1 MLKIIML
8 RHFATAGNLLKR
20 YIGITDE
27 PLCKEGLTVLEGI
40 SYPPA
45 DAVFVSPMS
54 RCRETARLIYP
65 DLIPVICDDF
75 RECNFGE
82 FENKNYME
90 LSNNPKYQAWI
101 DSNGTLPFPKGENQE
116 NFRIRCVKE
125 FERVV
130 ASSLKSGYRSIVLI
144 VHGGTIMSILDRFS
158 YPREDYFHWS
168 TENGKG
174 YITCLEEEKG
184 RLTNIC
190 RIH

>member
-1 MLKIIML
+1 MLKINML
-8 RHFATAGNLLKR
+8 RHLATAGNLQKR

-27 PLCKEGLTVLEGI
+27 PLCKEGLSVLEGI

-45 DAVFVSPMS
+45 EAVYVSPMR
-54 RCRETARLIYP
+54 RCKETARLIYP
-65 DLIPVICDDF
+65 DIIPIACEDF

-90 LSNNPKYQAWI
+90 LSNNSEYQAWI
-101 DSNGTLPFPKGENQE
+101 DSNGTLPFPKGENPVD
-116 NFRIRCVKE
+116 FRIRCVKE

-144 VHGGTIMSILDRFS
+144 VHGGTIMSILERFS
-158 YPREDYFHWS
+158 YPREDYFHWR

-174 YITCLEEEKG
+174 YITCLEEEEG

-190 RIH
+190 RIQ

>member
-8 RHFATAGNLLKR
+8 RHFATAGNLQKR

-27 PLCKEGLTVLEGI
+27 PICKEGLSVLEGI

-45 DAVFVSPMS
+45 EAVFVSPMS
-54 RCRETARLIYP
+54 RCRESARVIYA
-65 DLIPVICDDF
+65 DLIPVVCEDF
-75 RECNFGE
+75 KECNFGE

-90 LSNNPKYQAWI
+90 LSNNPEYQAWI
-101 DSNGTLPFPKGENQE
+101 DSNGALPFPKGENPAD
-116 NFRIRCVKE
+116 FRIRCVEE
-125 FERVV
+125 FGRVV
-130 ASSLKSGYRSIVLI
+130 ASSLKSGYRNITLI

-158 YPREDYFHWS
+158 YPREDYYHWH

-174 YITCLEEEKG
+174 YITCLEEEEG

-190 RIH
+190 RIQ